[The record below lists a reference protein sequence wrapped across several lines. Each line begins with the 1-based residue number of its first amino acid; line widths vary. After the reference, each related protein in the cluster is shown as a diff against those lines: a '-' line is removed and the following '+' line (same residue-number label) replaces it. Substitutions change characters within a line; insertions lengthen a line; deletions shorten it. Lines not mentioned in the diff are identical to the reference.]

1 MLLQGLTPELSRT
14 VLRPRRRD
22 NVPCGAVA
30 VKRSR
35 LERIVRQLTSELLAW
50 LMVGPT
56 WTDHA
61 TCEHP
66 NGCCEL
72 LAQRS
77 TAGGVQPLSGC
88 TEKAADVLHEWRGR
102 LVANLHVDKIYVW
115 RCLTPEL
122 SRTAARNGG
131 VVHVTMQ
138 PSREAVSA

>member
-1 MLLQGLTPELSRT
+1 MIYFFCGLTPELSRT

-22 NVPCGAVA
+22 NVPCGVVA
-30 VKRSR
+30 AKWSR

-77 TAGGVQPLSGC
+77 TAGGVQPLLGC
-88 TEKAADVLHEWRGR
+88 TEKAADVLNEWRGR
-102 LVANLHVDKIYVW
+102 LVANPHVDKIYVW

-122 SRTAARNGG
+122 SRTAARHGG
-131 VVHVTMQ
+131 VVNATT
-138 PSREAVSA
+138 